1 MDYWINELYHHGILG
16 QKWGI
21 RRYQNP
27 DGTLT
32 PAGRE
37 RYGKSV
43 IDQIAKAQ
51 PSEHY
56 TDVIKKI
63 RNNPDLKKVA
73 RLVKDY
79 AKESS
84 KASDRVKELEN
95 AFASDTD
102 LYDKYAKKALDK
114 NVKEGLSINGMSNK
128 EALEWFKKELDGFSD
143 VSNTFEEFR
152 ASNEPLAKKLNAA
165 YENDH
170 KAFDSL
176 MNACEKYADEIL
188 SNCKDMSIQITTAI
202 DKTKS
207 IKAKRIVTMA
217 LRDESLYRYG
227 APSYQWLKNR

>member
-1 MDYWINELYHHGILG
+1 MAELYHHGIKG
-16 QKWGI
+16 QRWGV
-21 RRYQNP
+21 RRYQNE

-32 PAGRE
+32 PAGKE

-43 IDQIAKAQ
+43 IDQITKVQ
-51 PSEHY
+51 PSERY
-56 TDVIKKI
+56 TDVIKNV
-63 RNNPDLKKVA
+63 RNNPDLRKAA

-79 AKESS
+79 AKKSS
-84 KASDRVKELEN
+84 KASDQVKDLEI
-95 AFASDTD
+95 AFTNDRE

-114 NVKEGLSINGMSNK
+114 NVKEGLRIDGMTDK
-128 EALEWFKKELDGFSD
+128 EALEWFKEEMDGFSD

-176 MNACEKYADEIL
+176 IKACEKYADEIL
-188 SNCKDMSIQITTAI
+188 SDCKDTPIQITTAL

-207 IKAKRIVTMA
+207 IKANRIVTMA